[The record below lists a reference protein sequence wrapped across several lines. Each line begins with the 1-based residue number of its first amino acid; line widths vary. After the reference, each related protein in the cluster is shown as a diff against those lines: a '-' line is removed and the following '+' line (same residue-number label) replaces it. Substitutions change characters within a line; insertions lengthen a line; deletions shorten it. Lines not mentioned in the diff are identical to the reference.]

1 MAKAK
6 AKHKRSI
13 PPKIPHPYPHP
24 RWAPLNS
31 VWFASSLIGIIIST
45 LYVSKYSLPWATA
58 FTVVFITMLIAGFV
72 SMRRATP
79 DEQLQALPHANPKKA
94 R

>member
-6 AKHKRSI
+6 RSVKRHI

-58 FTVVFITMLIAGFV
+58 FTVVFVAMLMAGFV
-72 SMRRATP
+72 SMRGATP
-79 DEQLQALPHANPKKA
+79 DEQLAMPHKNFRKA

>member
-6 AKHKRSI
+6 RNITRKI
-13 PPKIPHPYPHP
+13 PPKIPHPYPHH

-31 VWFASSLIGIIIST
+31 VWFASSIIGIIIST

-58 FTVVFITMLIAGFV
+58 FTVVFAAMLIAGFI

-79 DEQLQALPHANPKKA
+79 DEQLKALPHVNPRKA